1 MSSVDARS
9 QVNKRL
15 LDINTFRRYTNSA
28 QAMQKIPWKKDI
40 GKHSGNIQTSFI
52 KLKKLFTLQKD
63 RKIPQAF
70 SVFPGL

>member
-15 LDINTFRRYTNSA
+15 LDINTFRRYTNST

-40 GKHSGNIQTSFI
+40 GKHSGNIQH
-52 KLKKLFTLQKD
+52 LL
-63 RKIPQAF
+63 
-70 SVFPGL
+70 

>member
-15 LDINTFRRYTNSA
+15 LDINTFRRYTNNA
-28 QAMQKIPWKKDI
+28 QAMRKTPWEKDI
-40 GKHSGNIQTSFI
+40 EKHSGNISASFI
-52 KLKKLFTLQKD
+52 KLKKLYILQKD
-63 RKIPQAF
+63 RKILQVF

>member
-15 LDINTFRRYTNSA
+15 LDINTFRIYTNSA
-28 QAMQKIPWKKDI
+28 RTMRKTPWEKDI
-40 GKHSGNIQTSFI
+40 GKHSGNIPVSFI
-52 KLKKLFTLQKD
+52 KLKKLYTLQKD
-63 RKIPQAF
+63 RKILQAF